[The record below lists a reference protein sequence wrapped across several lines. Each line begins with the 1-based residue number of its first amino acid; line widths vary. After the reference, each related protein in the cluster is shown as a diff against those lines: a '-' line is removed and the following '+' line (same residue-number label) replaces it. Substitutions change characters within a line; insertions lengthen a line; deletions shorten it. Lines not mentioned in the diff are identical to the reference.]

1 MFLLDASDFCYTT
14 HDIWQFVGVF
24 VTIFK
29 IVIPILLIIFG
40 SIDLGKAVVASDD
53 KAIKGATT
61 ILVKRLIAAIII
73 FFIPTIVMWIF
84 RAVSTYRSMENS
96 INFRNC
102 ETCVLKPWDCD
113 TSTVERNS

>member
-61 ILVKRLIAAIII
+61 TLVKRLIAAIVI
-73 FFIPTIVMWIF
+73 FFIPTIV
-84 RAVSTYRSMENS
+84 RAVFGLLSNASETMKQAENCINCATGGSCLESASTPAS
-96 INFRNC
+96 
-102 ETCVLKPWDCD
+102 K
-113 TSTVERNS
+113 